1 VAIFNDLTAKL
12 DPTKIRVTQGDIP
25 AGDWIFNGRGMVY
38 IPKTEGEAAAGGE
51 EKPAEAKEKIVIH
64 LEDKVNVTPVKAED
78 FGIIR
83 QFGAD
88 MTPLAGAIAGAMLL
102 PAGLFGMMTG
112 FAAGSMLGRNLATF
126 SCELDDGRRFMG
138 IADIKVFK
146 RLRKISKNKDLN

>member
-1 VAIFNDLTAKL
+1 VAIFSDLTAKL

-25 AGDWIFNGRGMVY
+25 AGDWIFNGQGMIL
-38 IPKTEGEAAAGGE
+38 IPKTETEAKESTDA
-51 EKPAEAKEKIVIH
+51 PAEAKEKIVIQ
-64 LEDKVNVTPVKAED
+64 LQGKVNVTPVKAED

-102 PAGLFGMMTG
+102 PAGFFGMMTG

-126 SCELDDGRRFMG
+126 SCELEDGRRFMG

-146 RLRKISKNKDLN
+146 RLRSIAKNKELN